1 MLIIVMVC
9 LLLVSMIGASMLK
22 LTFALRQQI
31 QREQLRL
38 QATWLAEAGVER
50 AAALLMTNQ
59 NYVAEDWRL
68 KADDAINGKPALVK
82 IRVEA
87 DAKIVNRRVVFVVAD
102 FPSDSDQR
110 ARVSKRV
117 VIDL

>member
-1 MLIIVMVC
+1 MIIVMVC
-9 LLLVSMIGASMLK
+9 LLLVSIIGASMLK

-38 QATWLAEAGVER
+38 QAIWLAEAGVER
-50 AAALLMTNQ
+50 AAALLMTDK
-59 NYVAEDWRL
+59 NYVAEDWSL
-68 KADDAINGKPALVK
+68 EAENAINGKPALVK

-87 DAKIVNRRVVFVVAD
+87 DEQIVNRRVVSVVAD
-102 FPSDSDQR
+102 YPSDSHQR

-117 VIDL
+117 VVDL